1 MVTSGLRSHARRL
14 RLLAPEARRLAAT
27 GRFVAEDGLLWT
39 RASGMGPTDAIA
51 SNRALVTQLLEA
63 CSIRYVP
70 VRNHAA
76 HERSTVAIAERDRQR
91 FVAAV
96 ADRLAGDAVY
106 VQEIEA
112 GRAATRARAG
122 SPAVLAARAG
132 GRFERARVIRIG
144 RLHLDPVSGLRHDL
158 RYGCDVEVWVPTRL
172 EGRPAWSTAR
182 PTVAGAT
189 IPEDVLG
196 LTADVPA
203 GARIFER
210 ALLDDVTFPIDA
222 VYTWVDG
229 SDPVWRA
236 KLEEHRAATGYHIEA
251 IAPERFRS
259 RQELRYSLRTLF
271 MFAPWI
277 RHVYLVTDGQVP
289 AFLDPS
295 HPRLT
300 IVDHREIAPD
310 PSVLPVFS
318 SNAITTWLHRIPG
331 LSEHYLYLNDDVFFG
346 RLVTRDQFFHGNGL
360 AKFFLS
366 SAVMGLGPRKI
377 EESAHAQ
384 AAKNNR
390 AWLAERVGRT
400 VSHHFQHGPHP
411 QLRSVLA
418 ELEREDPETFAR
430 VSASAFRDPEDLSI
444 ASSLHHYYA
453 YATGRA
459 VPGRLEYLYL
469 DLNHPGAAQRLGR
482 LLLRREFDVFCIND
496 TPGPPRDEAGK
507 ARMLRDFF
515 ERYFPLPSSFEL
527 PGA

>member
-346 RLVTRDQFFHGNGL
+346 RLVAPSLFFTGSGLCRVFPGSTTRPF
-360 AKFFLS
+360 
-366 SAVMGLGPRKI
+366 GPPDPADPPHVNLTRNI
-377 EESAHAQ
+377 RALVEEAC
-384 AAKNNR
+384 
-390 AWLAERVGRT
+390 GRT
-400 VSHHFQHGPHP
+400 FTHAIRHTPYSQ
-411 QLRSVLA
+411 
-418 ELEREDPETFAR
+418 R
-430 VSASAFRDPEDLSI
+430 VSVHQEMEERFSEAYRRTASHRFRHHEDI
-444 ASSLHHYYA
+444 AGDQLFHYYA
-453 YATGRA
+453 LATGRA
-459 VPGRLEYLYL
+459 VAGPIRYDYVNVNSSVQAL
-469 DLNHPGAAQRLGR
+469 DR
-482 LLLRREFDVFCIND
+482 LRRAALDVFCLND
-496 TPGPPRDEAGK
+496 GPKVGSGIPDDVLTAFLEAH
-507 ARMLRDFF
+507 A
-515 ERYFPLPSSFEL
+515 PIPSPMEIDQE
-527 PGA
+527 PHD